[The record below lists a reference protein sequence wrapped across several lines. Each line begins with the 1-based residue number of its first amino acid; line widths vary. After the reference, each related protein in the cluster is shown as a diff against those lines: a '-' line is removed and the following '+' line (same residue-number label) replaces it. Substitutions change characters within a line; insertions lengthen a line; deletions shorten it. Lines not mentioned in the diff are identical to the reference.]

1 MTQSVVTIEGLTNL
15 ANDLLVQNT
24 ALRNKLDKV
33 ETQHDELLKA
43 LEDASEF
50 LNFECDDIEM
60 NEYSFN
66 LLQNVIRKVEQA
78 IAKAKAEQ

>member
-1 MTQSVVTIEGLTNL
+1 MTQSTVTIEGLTNL

-33 ETQHDELLKA
+33 ETQRDELLVA

-50 LNFECDDIEM
+50 LHFDCNDIGM
-60 NEYSFN
+60 SQYSFN
-66 LLQNVIRKVEQA
+66 LLEDVIRKVEQA
-78 IAKAKAEQ
+78 ITKAKGTE